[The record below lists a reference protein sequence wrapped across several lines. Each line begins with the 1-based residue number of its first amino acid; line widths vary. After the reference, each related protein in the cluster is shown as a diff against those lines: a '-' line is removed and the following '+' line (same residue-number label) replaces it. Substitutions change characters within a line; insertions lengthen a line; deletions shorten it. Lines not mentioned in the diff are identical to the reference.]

1 MKKYLFI
8 LSIAFILASCHSSK
22 KVYPSDPIY
31 DNAGKE
37 YVSNNDKNHNDR
49 EVSKQRKEIIKE
61 AKKWIGTKYAY
72 AGKTK
77 NGTDCSGM
85 VMTIYK
91 NILDINLPRNSAKQ
105 AEFCTGINKRD
116 LLPGD
121 LVFFA
126 TGKNKNRISHVGIYI
141 GNGDM
146 IHASTSRGVT
156 INNLSEQYYT
166 KTYICSGRVIFSD
179 TKHSKNKNQENN
191 SENQENN
198 RSENDFSNQFFE

>member
-1 MKKYLFI
+1 MKNFFYILF
-8 LSIAFILASCHSSK
+8 LSIFLTSCHSSK
-22 KVYPSDPIY
+22 KIYPSDPIY
-31 DNAGKE
+31 DNGEKVH
-37 YVSNNDKNHNDR
+37 VSNNDNHNDFQN
-49 EVSKQRKEIIKE
+49 VSKERKEIVKE
-61 AKKWIGTKYAY
+61 AKKWLGTKYAY

-77 NGTDCSGM
+77 GGTDCSGM

-91 NILDINLPRNSAKQ
+91 DVLGINLPRNSAKQ
-105 AEFCTGINKRD
+105 AEFCTGINKDD

-141 GNGDM
+141 GNGDI

-156 INNLSEQYYT
+156 VNNLSEQYYT

-179 TKHSKNKNQENN
+179 KINSKSKTREKIVDNQENN
-191 SENQENN
+191 TSESN
-198 RSENDFSNQFFE
+198 FSNQFFE